1 MPATADLIFD
11 RQEQVDKI
19 VNEGHLLDGEPL
31 FAVLDM
37 KGGGTGF
44 IALTDRRVIYYDK
57 SFMGNHKALVSIP
70 YHQITSVGSVDEG
83 GIMQRKTSQLI
94 VNFGSQTRMFE
105 FRGQEK
111 AHGAYRI
118 LMREILQS
126 EPK

>member
-1 MPATADLIFD
+1 MPATTELIFD
-11 RQEQVDKI
+11 KQEQVDKI
-19 VNEGHLLDGEPL
+19 VKEGHLLDGEPL
-31 FAVLDM
+31 YAVLDM

-70 YHQITSVGSVDEG
+70 YHQVSSVGSTDEG
-83 GIMQRKTSQLI
+83 GIMQRKTSTLI
-94 VNFGSQTRMFE
+94 LNFGSQTRIFE

-111 AHGAYRI
+111 AHDAYRI

-126 EPK
+126 EPR